1 MKCGWLATV
10 LAAVPLAGMLGCPVG
25 PNFAP
30 PRAPAANAYT
40 RRGTPS
46 RTVRAD
52 GQAQQFEP
60 NAPVAAD
67 WWKLFRSPPMDA
79 RIDAA
84 VSNNP
89 TLQAAQSSLRA
100 SEDALRAGYGVFF
113 PQVDATAGAA
123 RERFVLP
130 GVSTA
135 GRTFNLYTLGGTV
148 AYTLDVFGGERRAI
162 ESEQAQV
169 DAQRYLTAAAYL
181 TLVGN
186 VVNATIAEAA
196 YAAEVAA
203 TRRLI
208 AEERDQAQ
216 ITAAQARAGTVAYAG
231 ELALEAQLAATEA
244 TLPVLEQKLAQTEHL
259 LATLLGQEP
268 PNWASPR
275 VELSALSL
283 PGELPL
289 TLPSEVVRRR
299 PDILA
304 AEADLHR
311 ASAEIGVATAALFP
325 SFTLS
330 GSYGWNNTSLTDL
343 IVPESRLWTL
353 GAGLT
358 APLFH
363 GGTLWFQRRAA
374 GDAYQQALATYR
386 QTVLSGLAQVA
397 DALRGLQHDAQQ
409 VAAQSR
415 QYQAAQE
422 GLRLA
427 QVNYRAGLADYLQVL
442 TANGQYEQAT
452 IGYIGGRAQRL
463 QDTVALFVALGGGWW
478 DAQHAVLGE

>member
-1 MKCGWLATV
+1 MKYGWLAAV
-10 LAAVPLAGMLGCPVG
+10 LVAVPLVGMLGCPVG
-25 PNFAP
+25 PNFIP
-30 PRAPAANAYT
+30 PPAPAENAYT
-40 RRGTPS
+40 HRGTPS
-46 RTVRAD
+46 GTVRAD
-52 GQAQQFEP
+52 GQAQQFEAS
-60 NAPVAAD
+60 APVTAD
-67 WWKLFRSPPMDA
+67 WWKLFRSPEVDA

-84 VSNNP
+84 VRNNP

-113 PQVDATAGAA
+113 PQVDVTAGAT
-123 RERFVLP
+123 RERFGLS
-130 GVSTA
+130 GVSPTKS
-135 GRTFNLYTLGGTV
+135 TFNLYTLSGSV

-162 ESEQAQV
+162 ESQEAQAET
-169 DAQRYLTAAAYL
+169 QRDLTAAAYL

-196 YAAEVAA
+196 YAAEVDT

-208 AEERDQAQ
+208 AEERDQAE
-216 ITAAQARAGTVAYAG
+216 ITAAQARAGTVPYANV
-231 ELALEAQLAATEA
+231 LALEAQLAATEA
-244 TLPVLEQKLAQTEHL
+244 TLPVLRQKLTQTEHL
-259 LATLLGQEP
+259 LAALLGQEP
-268 PNWASPR
+268 ASWASPR
-275 VELSALSL
+275 VELSSLSL

-289 TLPSEVVRRR
+289 TLPSDLVHRR

-330 GSYGWNNTSLTDL
+330 GSYGWNSTSVTDL
-343 IVPESRLWTL
+343 IVPESRMWAI
-353 GAGLT
+353 GAGLA
-358 APLFH
+358 APVFH

-374 GDAYQQALATYR
+374 IDTYQQALGTYR

-397 DALRGLQHDAQQ
+397 DLLRGLQHDAQQ

-422 GLRLA
+422 GLRLTE
-427 QVNYRAGLADYLQVL
+427 VNYRAGTIDYLQVL
-442 TANGQYEQAT
+442 IANAQYEQAS
-452 IGYIGGRAQRL
+452 ISYIGGRAQRL

-478 DAQHAVLGE
+478 NATAAVLRE

>member
-1 MKCGWLATV
+1 MKYGWVPIV
-10 LAAVPLAGMLGCPVG
+10 LAGVALFGMSGCPVG
-25 PNFAP
+25 PNFVP
-30 PRAPAANAYT
+30 PRAPAGNAYT
-40 RRGTPS
+40 HQATPS
-46 RTVRAD
+46 RTARAD
-52 GQAQQFEP
+52 GQAQHFEP
-60 NAPVAAD
+60 NAPVVGD
-67 WWKLFRSPPMDA
+67 WWKLFRSPSVDA

-113 PQVDATAGAA
+113 PQVDVAAAAT
-123 RERFVLP
+123 RERFGLA

-135 GRTFNLYTLGGTV
+135 KRTFSLYTLSGSV
-148 AYTLDVFGGERRAI
+148 VYTLDVFGGERRAI

-169 DAQRYLTAAAYL
+169 EAQRYLTVTAYL

-196 YAAEVAA
+196 YTAEVNA

-216 ITAAQARAGTVAYAG
+216 ITTAQARAGLVSYTGV
-231 ELALEAQLAATEA
+231 LALEAQLAATEA
-244 TLPVLEQKLAQTEHL
+244 TLPVLRQKLTQTENL
-259 LATLLGQEP
+259 LATLLGKEP
-268 PNWASPR
+268 VNWASPR
-275 VELSALSL
+275 VELSTLSL

-289 TLPSEVVRRR
+289 TLPSELVRQR

-311 ASAEIGVATAALFP
+311 ASADIGVATAALFP

-330 GSYGWNNTSLTDL
+330 GSYGWNSTSLTDL
-343 IVPESRLWTL
+343 IVPESRLWAL
-353 GAGLT
+353 GAGLA
-358 APLFH
+358 APVFH

-374 GDAYQQALATYR
+374 IDTYRQALSIYR
-386 QTVLSGLAQVA
+386 QTVLNGLAQVA
-397 DALRGLQHDAQQ
+397 DVLRGLQHDAQQ

-415 QYQAAQE
+415 QFHAAQE
-422 GLRLA
+422 GLRLTEG
-427 QVNYRAGLADYLQVL
+427 NYHAGLVDYLQVL
-442 TANGQYEQAT
+442 IANGQYEQAT
-452 IGYIGGRAQRL
+452 ISYIGGRAQRL

-478 DAQHAVLGE
+478 DAKDVALGE

>member
-1 MKCGWLATV
+1 MECGWLATV
-10 LAAVPLAGMLGCPVG
+10 LAAVPLAGMLGCRVG
-25 PNFAP
+25 PNFVP

-40 RRGTPS
+40 HRDTPS
-46 RTVRAD
+46 GTVRAD

-60 NAPVAAD
+60 GAPVAAD

-113 PQVDATAGAA
+113 PQVDATAGAT
-123 RERFVLP
+123 RERYGLA
-130 GVSTA
+130 GVSTT
-135 GRTFNLYTLGGTV
+135 RQTFSLYTLSGTV

-186 VVNATIAEAA
+186 VVNATIAEAG
-196 YAAEVAA
+196 YVAEVDA

-216 ITAAQARAGTVAYAG
+216 LAAAQARAGTVPYAG
-231 ELALEAQLAATEA
+231 VLALEAQLAATEA
-244 TLPVLEQKLAQTEHL
+244 TLPVLKQKLAQTEHL

-268 PNWASPR
+268 AHWASPR
-275 VELSALSL
+275 VELSTLNV
-283 PGELPL
+283 PGEIPL
-289 TLPSEVVRRR
+289 TLPSELVHQR

-304 AEADLHR
+304 AEAALHR

-330 GSYGWNNTSLTDL
+330 GSYGWNATSLTDL
-343 IVPESRLWTL
+343 VAPESRLWSL
-353 GAGLT
+353 GAGLA

-363 GGTLWFQRRAA
+363 GGALWFQRRAA
-374 GDAYQQALATYR
+374 IDNYQQSLGTYR

-409 VAAQSR
+409 VAAESR

-422 GLRLA
+422 GLRLT
-427 QVNYRAGLADYLQVL
+427 QVNYRAGLVDYLQVL

-452 IGYIGGRAQRL
+452 LGYLGGRTQRL

-478 DAQHAVLGE
+478 DAKDAALRG

>member
-1 MKCGWLATV
+1 MKCRWLATV
-10 LAAVPLAGMLGCPVG
+10 FAAVPFLSMLGCPVG
-25 PNFAP
+25 PNFVP
-30 PRAPAANAYT
+30 PQPPAASEYT

-46 RTVRAD
+46 GTVRAD

-60 NAPVAAD
+60 DAPVAAD
-67 WWKLFRSPPMDA
+67 WWKLFRSPSVDA

-84 VSNNP
+84 ISNNP

-100 SEDALRAGYGVFF
+100 SEDALRTGYGVFF
-113 PQVDATAGAA
+113 PQVNATVGAT
-123 RERFVLP
+123 RERFGLS
-130 GVSTA
+130 GVSTTKS
-135 GRTFNLYTLGGTV
+135 TFSLYTLSGTV

-196 YAAEVAA
+196 YAAEVDA

-216 ITAAQARAGTVAYAG
+216 ITATQARAGMVPYAG
-231 ELALEAQLAATEA
+231 VLALEAQLAATEA
-244 TLPVLEQKLAQTEHL
+244 TLPVLRQKLAQTEHL

-268 PNWASPR
+268 ANWASPR
-275 VELSALSL
+275 VELSTLSL
-283 PGELPL
+283 PGELPV
-289 TLPSEVVRRR
+289 TLPSELVHRR

-304 AEADLHR
+304 AEAELHR

-330 GSYGWNNTSLTDL
+330 GSYGWNSTSLTDL
-343 IVPESRLWTL
+343 VVPESRLWTL

-363 GGTLWFQRRAA
+363 GGALWFQRRAA
-374 GDAYQQALATYR
+374 SDVYQQALGTYR

-397 DALRGLQHDAQQ
+397 DVLRGLQHDAQQ

-415 QYQAAQE
+415 QYQASQE
-422 GLRLA
+422 GLRLTE
-427 QVNYRAGLADYLQVL
+427 VTYRAGLVDYLQVL
-442 TANGQYEQAT
+442 TANAQYEQAA
-452 IGYIGGRAQRL
+452 ISSIGGRAQRL
-463 QDTVALFVALGGGWW
+463 QDTVALFVALGGGW
-478 DAQHAVLGE
+478 